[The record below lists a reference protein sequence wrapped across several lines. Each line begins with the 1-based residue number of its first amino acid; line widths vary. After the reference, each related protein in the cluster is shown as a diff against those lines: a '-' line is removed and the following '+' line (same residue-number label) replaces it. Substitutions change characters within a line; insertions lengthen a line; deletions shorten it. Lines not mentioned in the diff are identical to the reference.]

1 MSGIIASWS
10 NAPGHTKRVQ
20 ATNDGSH
27 NRRGFMLY
35 LISVY
40 SDYIGIVGVLL
51 TLTAYYLLNVNKITS
66 DSMLYLSFNLIGSC
80 LLLVSLV
87 FNWNLSSF
95 LIEVAWVLISLIGLY
110 RYFKVAK
117 ILRDDVIN

>member
-1 MSGIIASWS
+1 
-10 NAPGHTKRVQ
+10 
-20 ATNDGSH
+20 
-27 NRRGFMLY
+27 MLHF
-35 LISVY
+35 ISVY

-66 DSMLYLSFNLIGSC
+66 DSMLYLSFNLVGSC

-95 LIEVAWVLISLIGLY
+95 LIEVAWVGISLIGLY

-117 ILRDDVIN
+117 ILQDDVVS